1 MLEKQIKMLQQKKAD
16 ADQTGDWIV
25 EEGKSYIKEKNESEM
40 NLVKEKLATIKAVAV
55 DIRVS

>member
-40 NLVKEKLATIKAVAV
+40 NLVKEKLATIKVIE
-55 DIRVS
+55 DIR